1 MEELSIGFIDGG
13 VSGSDGV
20 GLGGT
25 GSGVYGG
32 GTGGRGLS
40 PKVSGKVVI
49 KEREREGR
57 RESKRKKRVM

>member
-1 MEELSIGFIDGG
+1 MSIGFIDGG
-13 VSGSDGV
+13 VSDSDGV

-49 KEREREGR
+49 REREREGR